1 MNRFSFKNDYAE
13 GCHANILKALV
24 ETNREQQIGYGGDQ
38 YSAIARDMIKER
50 FNSPEADVY
59 FVSGGT
65 QANLLTISS
74 ILRPHQ
80 SVISAES
87 GHIFTNEAGAIEA
100 TGHKVHAARS
110 EDGKLSPEACREVLD
125 TVTNQTH
132 VVKPKMLYISNT
144 TELGTHYTREELE
157 ALSGFCKEH
166 NLYLFIDGAR
176 LGHALTV
183 EGTHVTPEDIAR
195 LADVFYLG
203 GTKNGALI
211 GEAIVIVNPELK
223 EDFGFHVKQKGA
235 LLAKGRLIGIQF
247 MELMKDNLYFDL
259 ARSANQKAMKIKAA
273 FETYHCSFLTDSYS
287 NQLFPIIPNSWIE
300 KLAEEFDFYVWKK
313 IDEEKSA
320 IRLITSWATP
330 EAEVDSFIASLKRL
344 V

>member
-1 MNRFSFKNDYAE
+1 MVAIS
-13 GCHANILKALV
+13 ILPW
-24 ETNREQQIGYGGDQ
+24 Q
-38 YSAIARDMIKER
+38 DMIKER

-87 GHIFTNEAGAIEA
+87 GHIFTNEAGAMRLQDTKFMQHDLKME
-100 TGHKVHAARS
+100 TF
-110 EDGKLSPEACREVLD
+110 PEACREVLD
-125 TVTNQTH
+125 TVTNQPH

-157 ALSGFCKEH
+157 ALSGFCKEN
-166 NLYLFIDGAR
+166 NLYLFVDGAR

-183 EGTHVTPEDIAR
+183 EGTDVTPEDIAR

-273 FETYHCSFLTDSYS
+273 FEAYHCGFLTDSYS

-300 KLAEEFDFYVWKK
+300 KLSEEFDFYVWKK

-344 V
+344 A